1 MHPSIL
7 RNTLLSPSSIEKI
20 SSTPIGDNILPA
32 LTELLANFQDI
43 KKFASEIHTEIHLV
57 KPMLKLLGYTYE
69 SKPKFFEDNVKDPD
83 VALFAS
89 EDDRVNSS
97 PLWGTPEYYGN
108 TQGILMLKRYGRNLH
123 EGITGFY
130 LEFENRIPMYQ
141 LMYLLQKAS
150 TPWGI
155 LTNGRYWMLI
165 KKPGHFEEKL
175 IEIDL
180 EQPLLSGEEEPG
192 RLFYNIFSLNGLKD
206 AIPNALEEER
216 EALITLLMD
225 KKKSIVKATTA
236 LKKKVDIYPQL
247 RRSYKSFFPN
257 DNLTVTDSYLKDRGV
272 QIENVHNPRPA
283 VVNEYNASDIC
294 SYLFTRNTASIAFD
308 LEQIIARKN
317 RPYTKED
324 LLSLR
329 ILDMTPGLGNV
340 TIQLLEGMAYL
351 SFLQPY
357 REKNTFVSEWED
369 EASLK
374 KYILNR
380 MLYGVERSHIC
391 YDALQNS
398 LTKRFG
404 TEGRHYRLGN
414 PLVGISLKNIE
425 NMFDVTKQMSLFG
438 KTPKELI
445 ADFREMYRVYFS
457 LSRKIRE
464 DVKIRE
470 EIEIKLTVYRERMK
484 DVMDAVTATFFAKDI
499 ESKKIQDMVFSM
511 EADEAHWGTFRD
523 KDWLIEAKEIA
534 ARNGFF
540 HMELEFPVLLN
551 NGFDL
556 IFAQPAMNYNWEDA
570 IPAGE
575 AAKAYIKQ
583 GMTFLKQDGRLV
595 LLLDGDNENLLLQ
608 LQKSKKF
615 DVRPGRGFLV
625 LFKKT
630 AP

>member
-20 SSTPIGDNILPA
+20 SSTPVGSDVLSA
-32 LTELLANFQDI
+32 LTELLVNFQDI

-89 EDDRVNSS
+89 EDDRVHSS
-97 PLWGTPEYYGN
+97 PLWGTPEYYSN

-141 LMYLLQKAS
+141 LMYLLRKAS

-206 AIPNALEEER
+206 TIPNALEEER
-216 EALITLLMD
+216 EALLALLMD

-236 LKKKVDIYPQL
+236 LQKKVDIYPQL
-247 RRSYKSFFPN
+247 RRSYKSFFP
-257 DNLTVTDSYLKDRGV
+257 DDHLTVTDSYLKDRGV
-272 QIENVHNPRPA
+272 RIEDVHNPRPA
-283 VVNEYNASDIC
+283 IVNEYNASDIC
-294 SYLFTRNTASIAFD
+294 SYLFTRNTTNIAFD

-329 ILDMTPGLGNV
+329 ILDMTPGLGNI

-374 KYILNR
+374 KYILDR

-404 TEGRHYRLGN
+404 TEARHYRIGN
-414 PLVGISLKNIE
+414 PLVGISLKDIE

-511 EADEAHWGTFRD
+511 EADEAHWGAFRG

-556 IFAQPAMNYNWEDA
+556 IFAQPAVNYNWEDTV
-570 IPAGE
+570 PAGE
-575 AAKAYIKQ
+575 AAKAYIKK
-583 GMTFLKQDGRLV
+583 GMMFLKQDGRLV

-625 LFKKT
+625 LSKKT
-630 AP
+630 TP